1 MPVCTAPLGVPS
13 SEATGGESHVGS
25 HPPRCPRSLDPAPAT
40 STATL
45 SRTSKDIKMERERV
59 RQERLKQWG
68 PRRQELEAERLA
80 EERSRFFEE
89 ARQRFHSTNSHLF
102 ADFMA
107 EQEHRFGERL
117 GGRRGGA
124 RGAAASP
131 AAFLPNPGDS
141 QLTEAQL
148 VGGGRTG
155 EQLAGGG
162 REEGRQEE
170 PRLIPISI
178 SSQPASPVAPPP
190 PPEAPREGGGERI
203 IPVLVEA
210 SSSSSSSSSSPPST
224 PVRPPALPALMG
236 DLRLGDSLLRSPSL
250 PLLASPSLP

>member
-1 MPVCTAPLGVPS
+1 MSVTRGLS
-13 SEATGGESHVGS
+13 S
-25 HPPRCPRSLDPAPAT
+25 HPAPRCPRSLDSAPST
-40 STATL
+40 SNTYGTL

-68 PRRQELEAERLA
+68 PRRQELEADRLA
-80 EERSRFFEE
+80 EERTRFFEE
-89 ARQRFHSTNSHLF
+89 ARERFHSTNTDLF
-102 ADFMA
+102 ANFMA
-107 EQEHRFGERL
+107 EQEQRFGQRVA
-117 GGRRGGA
+117 GRRGGA

-148 VGGGRTG
+148 EGGGRTG
-155 EQLAGGG
+155 EQLEGGGREGEQLVGGGRTGERLEGGG
-162 REEGRQEE
+162 REEARQEE

-190 PPEAPREGGGERI
+190 PPEPREGGGERI

-210 SSSSSSSSSSPPST
+210 TSSSSSSSSSTPPST
-224 PVRPPALPALMG
+224 LVRPPALPALMG
-236 DLRLGDSLLRSPSL
+236 DLRLGDSLLR
-250 PLLASPSLP
+250 

>member
-1 MPVCTAPLGVPS
+1 MSVTRGLS
-13 SEATGGESHVGS
+13 S
-25 HPPRCPRSLDPAPAT
+25 HPAPRCPRSLDSAPST
-40 STATL
+40 SNTSGTL

-68 PRRQELEAERLA
+68 PRRQELEADRLA
-80 EERSRFFEE
+80 EERTRFFEE
-89 ARQRFHSTNSHLF
+89 ARERFHSTNTDLF
-102 ADFMA
+102 ANFMA
-107 EQEHRFGERL
+107 EQEQRFGQRVA
-117 GGRRGGA
+117 GRRGGA

-148 VGGGRTG
+148 EGGGRTG
-155 EQLAGGG
+155 EQLEGGG
-162 REEGRQEE
+162 REEARQEE

-190 PPEAPREGGGERI
+190 PPEPREGGGERI

-210 SSSSSSSSSSPPST
+210 TSSSSSSSSSTPPST
-224 PVRPPALPALMG
+224 LVRPPALPALMG
-236 DLRLGDSLLRSPSL
+236 DLRLGDSLLR
-250 PLLASPSLP
+250 